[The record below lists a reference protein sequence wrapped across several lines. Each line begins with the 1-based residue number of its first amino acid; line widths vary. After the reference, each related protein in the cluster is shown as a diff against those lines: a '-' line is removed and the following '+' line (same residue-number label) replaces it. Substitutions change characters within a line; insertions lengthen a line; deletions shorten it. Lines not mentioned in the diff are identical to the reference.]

1 MSVFMDKHV
10 SKLWTNMSGSQ
21 IIIHRSVARK
31 VSGLRHVAK
40 LKPEPS
46 TLLKAYICY
55 CMEYHIL
62 PVSENMLLC
71 FWAVSKILCLPLLAA
86 YRKIC
91 WMDIKTEFC
100 LHVTDFWYSMI
111 FFGVYKYGV
120 LCVCSEHILANVDIC
135 THAFGC
141 DPVDQKSMPG
151 TIIILYHYL
160 WDRISQQGWM
170 SKELQGL
177 CLCLSTKC
185 CANVS
190 AWCTMP
196 CILCGLWRS

>member
-21 IIIHRSVARK
+21 IIIHRSVASK

-46 TLLKAYICY
+46 TPLKVYICY

-120 LCVCSEHILANVDIC
+120 LCVCSEHILAKCGYMHTCIWVCIYMC
-135 THAFGC
+135 TC

-151 TIIILYHYL
+151 IIIILYHYFM
-160 WDRISQQGWM
+160 R
-170 SKELQGL
+170 
-177 CLCLSTKC
+177 
-185 CANVS
+185 
-190 AWCTMP
+190 
-196 CILCGLWRS
+196 